1 MLAGCLLFIIA
12 IALLSI
18 FPKFLIG
25 LLIVALVYIIF
36 FDKPLTDSTEDM
48 LQKHKKSKK
57 DSIVAI
63 SVLLVI
69 GIGVVIVQNGNK
81 DNSFE
86 NDIASKDVDKT
97 NDDAFDKAS
106 KENNSDSTSI
116 ETSDNSESK
125 EADASSESSISDTN
139 SDTKDITLLNNEPTS
154 KQKIVLDVLTKQ
166 QFQEQFPY
174 KKSKIHTI
182 TGVLQDWTV
191 VNDKWFYKAEATIN
205 NAYDAKRDATIE
217 VTITPTGPET
227 GSVEIIDY

>member
-1 MLAGCLLFIIA
+1 M
-12 IALLSI
+12 
-18 FPKFLIG
+18 
-25 LLIVALVYIIF
+25 
-36 FDKPLTDSTEDM
+36 
-48 LQKHKKSKK
+48 
-57 DSIVAI
+57 
-63 SVLLVI
+63 
-69 GIGVVIVQNGNK
+69 
-81 DNSFE
+81 
-86 NDIASKDVDKT
+86 
-97 NDDAFDKAS
+97 
-106 KENNSDSTSI
+106 
-116 ETSDNSESK
+116 
-125 EADASSESSISDTN
+125 
-139 SDTKDITLLNNEPTS
+139 LNNEPTS